1 MKLISRRAVTLEIDF
16 CFTSPLCR
24 KRINFCDGVEDADL
38 TGACERRL
46 VEVSVIEATSHST
59 GPAVFCEALV
69 VKMALLSNSTF

>member
-59 GPAVFCEALV
+59 VFCEALV